1 MTQIQT
7 LYQTGDATWP
17 AAEFLTIGN
26 WTIRKGAGGGQRV
39 SSTTAN
45 GPVTS
50 ADINLA
56 EEAMDALEQ
65 NPLFMVREGEEAL
78 DALLDAKGYRIKDIV
93 NLYTCPIE
101 NITRLAPECITA
113 YPIWPPLAIINE
125 IWSEHGIGVERQAV
139 MHRAHA
145 PKTTIL
151 ARHNDRAAGV
161 AYVAIH
167 NSMAMLHALE
177 VVNDHRRQGVANNIL
192 GAAAIWAQDNGATDF
207 SIICVRDNV
216 AANTL
221 YTSLDM
227 ENVGHYHYR
236 IKDRKRATQV

>member
-1 MTQIQT
+1 MNNAQT
-7 LYQTGDATWP
+7 LHQTSDATWP

-26 WTIRKGAGGGQRV
+26 WTIRKGASGGQRV
-39 SSTTAN
+39 SSATAN

-50 ADINLA
+50 ADINVA

-65 NPLFMVREGEEAL
+65 NPLFMVREGDEAL
-78 DALLDAKGYRIKDIV
+78 DALLDAKGYRIKDPV

-101 NITRLAPECITA
+101 NLTKLAPERVTA

-125 IWSEHGIGVERQAV
+125 IWDEHGIGAERQAV

-145 PKTTIL
+145 PKAAIL
-151 ARHNDRAAGV
+151 ARHDDRAAGV

-177 VVNDHRRQGVANNIL
+177 VVNDHRRQGVAKNIL
-192 GAAAIWAQDNGATDF
+192 GAAAVWAQDNGATDF

-221 YTSLDM
+221 YTSLNM

-236 IKDRKRATQV
+236 KKT